1 MAPAFETALAA
12 LDTGLFRAIPSQ
24 LSDADK
30 RSLLA
35 VQKGVRSRSASYT
48 YLEIGSHLGG
58 SIQPHLQ
65 DPRCGRI
72 YSIDPRPETVAD
84 DRGETILYPKN
95 SSAHMLDLLRGV
107 QPDRLDRITVFD
119 SDAQQV
125 PAAAIGPRPDI
136 CFIDGEHTDRA
147 AWSDYS
153 FCRPV
158 LAPNGVIVFHDAN
171 IIYLTLRRIM
181 QELTGA
187 KVQHTGYVLPSAVF
201 VIEFGTSA
209 LCQTDDFRRLLQGNA
224 EPYFYGLESM
234 EHYRTVYNRPGI
246 KFIRDVY
253 RQYGAIRRKLKG
265 GEQG

>member
-1 MAPAFETALAA
+1 MAAPFEKSLET
-12 LDTGLFRAIPSQ
+12 LDLGLFTSIPSQ

-35 VQKGVRSRSASYT
+35 VQNGVRSRAEAYT
-48 YLEIGSHLGG
+48 FLEIGSHLGG

-65 DPRCGRI
+65 DPRCQRI

-95 SSAHMLDLLRGV
+95 SSAHMLDLLRTV

-119 SDAQQV
+119 SDARAV
-125 PAAAIGPRPDI
+125 PVASIDPRPDL

-153 FCRPV
+153 FCRPL
-158 LAPNGVIVFHDAN
+158 LAANGVIVFHDAN
-171 IIYLTLRRIM
+171 IIYLTLARIIR
-181 QELTGA
+181 ELEA
-187 KVQHTGYVLPSAVF
+187 AHVAHTAYVLPSAVF

-209 LCQTDDFRRLLQGNA
+209 LYEADDIRRLLRGNA
-224 EPYFYGLESM
+224 EAYFYGMESM
-234 EHYRTVYNRPGI
+234 EHYRTVYNRPAI
-246 KFIRDVY
+246 KMIRDVY
-253 RQYGAIRRKLKG
+253 RRYAALRRALGGKG
-265 GEQG
+265 